1 MELAEKQKK
10 DKKPIELQ
18 DPAKAHAPAQS
29 FGGKENEKK
38 TIEEKTTEK
47 KTPVFGTFGKN
58 LTAKAVTQENGNG
71 DSVENKEKSEEAE
84 TEVQMGSN
92 KATAVFWRYLI
103 FYNEI

>member
-84 TEVQMGSN
+84 TEVQMGLN
-92 KATAVFWRYLI
+92 YAAGFR
-103 FYNEI
+103 